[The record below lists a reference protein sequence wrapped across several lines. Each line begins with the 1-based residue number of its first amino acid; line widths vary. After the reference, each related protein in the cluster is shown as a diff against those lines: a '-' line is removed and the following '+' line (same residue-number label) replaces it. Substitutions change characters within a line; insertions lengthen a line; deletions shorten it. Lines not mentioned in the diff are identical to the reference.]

1 MAVDSTSDPVI
12 HICQLHIMFP
22 AESYAATTAFPS
34 GVTESITLSLSSVMS
49 VCDMKK
55 VKVPLSA

>member
-1 MAVDSTSDPVI
+1 
-12 HICQLHIMFP
+12 MFP